1 MRISEL
7 CNLKSSDVDMH
18 DEVIRIYGKEAK
30 ERIIQIGNED
40 VINLLKSY
48 ENEYVSEIQDNGY
61 FFTNKNATPLSD
73 QAVRRM
79 INKYC
84 SLAAIELHIT

>member
-7 CNLKSSDVDMH
+7 CNLKNSDVDMH
-18 DEVIRIYGKEAK
+18 DAVIRIYGKGAK

-48 ENEYVSEIQDNGY
+48 ENNYVSEIQNCGY
-61 FFTNKNATPLSD
+61 FLQTKMQHHSPIKRLG
-73 QAVRRM
+73 
-79 INKYC
+79 
-84 SLAAIELHIT
+84 E